1 MIRIKVRPFF
11 QLKEILKEKEL
22 TIELTPGSTVLD
34 AIEELTKRLSPS
46 FKDAVIDKNSGKVR
60 AYYRVLL
67 GGRDLH
73 QLDDLNTKLCDGDTI
88 SFFPPVAG
96 GNRAT

>member
-22 TIELTPGSTVLD
+22 TIELPPESTVSD
-34 AIEELTKRLSPS
+34 AIAELTKRFGPS
-46 FKDAVIDKNSGKVR
+46 FKEALIDKNTGKVR

-67 GGRDLH
+67 RGRDLH
-73 QLDDLNTKLCDGDTI
+73 QLGNLGTKLCDGDTI

-96 GNRAT
+96 G